1 MAIRPMNM
9 KMMQEES
16 FYQTSDLALATVLS
30 LSYPIEATDKSNPRK
45 AQFIFRRDKN
55 LDALIEDYWR
65 GEVRVEPQIYFQ
77 QLRGM
82 KARIYND

>member
-1 MAIRPMNM
+1 MNM
-9 KMMQEES
+9 TMMQEEM
-16 FYQTSDLALATVLS
+16 FYHTSDLALATVLS

-65 GEVRVEPQIYFQ
+65 GEVRVEPQVFFQ